1 MSFGADDLG
10 AFFET
15 YGWQYERK
23 EPTVFRTGFVGETG
37 HYDIWLKVTDAWVY
51 FAINPY
57 VSKPKRG
64 AATHEHGTMTLVAM
78 LRANHELNLAK
89 FAVDD
94 EGDLCLSVEL
104 PIEGFCYEHF
114 ADALTA
120 LAHYAD
126 DWRAR
131 IDAAM
136 SEDEAEVV

>member
-1 MSFGADDLG
+1 MSFSAEDLG
-10 AFFET
+10 SYFDT
-15 YGWQYERK
+15 YGWKYERRDL
-23 EPTVFRTGFVGETG
+23 TVYRTGFVGETG

-57 VSKPKRG
+57 VPRPEG
-64 AATHEHGTMTLVAM
+64 GHGTVTLHAL

-94 EGDLCLSVEL
+94 DGDMLLSVEM
-104 PIEGFCYEHF
+104 PSEGFCYTHF

-126 DWRAR
+126 DYRPR
-131 IDAAM
+131 IDEAVAGDAAE
-136 SEDEAEVV
+136 SV

>member
-1 MSFGADDLG
+1 MSFGAEDLQG
-10 AFFET
+10 FFET

-23 EPTVFRTGFVGETG
+23 EPSVFRTGFVGETG

-57 VSKPKRG
+57 VQKPKTGDHG
-64 AATHEHGTMTLVAM
+64 AMTLVAM

-104 PIEGFCYEHF
+104 PVEGFCYEHF

-126 DWRAR
+126 DWRSR
-131 IDAAM
+131 IDTAM